1 MKEIKSTTI
10 TALLRGIRPIMF
22 DRYAGDNKTKLPV
35 MEKFYTTSSGHLVI
49 PVLNVYSL
57 LAAQNT
63 PSVAKRFYGKQAR
76 DVALGVMSFVS
87 IEAMG
92 DDPLHASI
100 LDSEGKA
107 YTIQD
112 SRIEVLQ
119 HVARVKDGVPNPKE
133 RPMLPT
139 GWQVKLQCT
148 HQENTLLTLPCLQT
162 MVEQG
167 GIIGLG
173 TFRHIFGRYTVEWM

>member
-1 MKEIKSTTI
+1 MKDTKTTTL
-10 TALLRGIRPIMF
+10 TATLRGIRPIMF

-35 MEKFYTTSSGHLVI
+35 MEKFYTTASGHLVI
-49 PVLNVYSL
+49 PCLNFYSL

-87 IEAMG
+87 IEATG
-92 DDPLHASI
+92 DDPFHAQI
-100 LDSEGKA
+100 FDAEGKP
-107 YTIQD
+107 YTLQD
-112 SRIEVLQ
+112 PRIEVLQ

-139 GWQVKLQCT
+139 GWQIKIQLT
-148 HQENTLLTLPCLQT
+148 HQENTLLTADCLKT
-162 MVEQG
+162 MLDQG
-167 GIIGLG
+167 GILGIG
-173 TFRHIFGRYTVEWM
+173 TFRPIFGRYTVEWQ